1 MQVSKETLT
10 EQQIAEIKNEFEFFD
25 RDGSGRI
32 DIAEFIELLTVLAP
46 KTKASHV
53 EEGFKLIDK
62 NNDGFID
69 FAEFLEWWQ
78 QCWWE
83 Y

>member
-1 MQVSKETLT
+1 MSQDVLS
-10 EQQIAEIKNEFEFFD
+10 EQQQADIKKEFEFFD
-25 RDGSGRI
+25 RDGNGQI

-62 NNDGFID
+62 NGDGYID
-69 FAEFLEWWQ
+69 FPEFLQWWQ

>member
-1 MQVSKETLT
+1 VDAQLSDEKIED
-10 EQQIAEIKNEFEFFD
+10 IKKDFSFFD
-25 RDGSGRI
+25 RDGNGQI
-32 DIAEFIELLTVLAP
+32 DLTEFIELLTVISP

-53 EEGFKLIDK
+53 EEGFKLIDE

-69 FAEFLEWWQ
+69 FEEFLEWWQ
-78 QCWWE
+78 ECWWE

>member
-1 MQVSKETLT
+1 VSKEILS
-10 EQQIAEIKNEFEFFD
+10 EQQTAAIKKEFDFFD
-25 RDGSGRI
+25 RDGNGQI
-32 DIAEFIELLTVLAP
+32 DIAEFIELLTALAP

-53 EEGFKLIDK
+53 GEAFQLIDK
-62 NNDGFID
+62 NNDGHID
-69 FAEFLEWWQ
+69 FTEFAEWWQ

>member
-1 MQVSKETLT
+1 MDAQLSDEKIE
-10 EQQIAEIKNEFEFFD
+10 EIKKDFSFFG
-25 RDGSGRI
+25 RDGNGQI
-32 DIAEFIELLTVLAP
+32 DLTEFIELLTVISP

-53 EEGFKLIDK
+53 EEGFKLIDE

-69 FAEFLEWWQ
+69 FEEFLEWWQ
-78 QCWWE
+78 ECWWE

>member
-1 MQVSKETLT
+1 MSTETLS
-10 EQQIAEIKNEFEFFD
+10 EQQLATIKSDFEFFD
-25 RDGSGRI
+25 RDSNGKI
-32 DIAEFIELLTVLAP
+32 DMAEFIELLTALAP

-53 EEGFKLIDK
+53 DEGFRLIDT

-69 FAEFLEWWQ
+69 FEEFLAWWQ
-78 QCWWE
+78 DCWWE